1 MKLLFFS
8 LHAELWGHA
17 FPEALV
23 AETLADAGHEIVYVG
38 CGGSLNRFC
47 VPMAAHKMSM
57 GTSALERKKICA
69 GCQGRDKLIRSCFG
83 FRGPHLADLVD
94 ETVEREAEYF
104 LASED
109 QQTLFD
115 LEIDGVAVGRA
126 ALYQL
131 MLRRK
136 RLDTRLPDDEF
147 AEYLVELR
155 HAVYTLL
162 AGRKLI
168 DREAPDVVVV
178 YNALYSV
185 NRVVCKLAE
194 RQGIPSYFL
203 HAGGNLSNRLQTLW
217 IGRGDTFSFFPH
229 LLRKWPEFS
238 QLPCEPADLRLI
250 TEHFL
255 ELLRG
260 RSTFVYS
267 QPKATEYLDVRT
279 LFGVKPEQKLLVATL
294 GSYDEERAAE
304 VIGARI
310 HLSKPLFETQI
321 EWVRS
326 LVDHFK
332 TRTDLFLL
340 LRVHPREFPN
350 KREGVLSH
358 HAQQLKSAFSDLP
371 SNVAVN
377 WPDQS
382 ISMYDLADQTDAFLN
397 SWSSVGK
404 EMALLGVPVVL
415 YAPDL
420 AFYPPD
426 LGYWGTTRAD
436 YFAAIDRALEEG
448 WSFER
453 VRRSYRWYVF
463 EFIHAAINLGDR
475 YPKREGAQRSLGQ
488 RAIEQIDRRILPGF
502 EQRWDCERRGLAS
515 DSAMQICALFEKRLT
530 TVVDIEPPGP
540 TDSRASQAEES
551 ALREEMRRLAN
562 ALFPSDEARSR
573 SRLFRILSSP
583 ARLSEAIAS

>member
-1 MKLLFFS
+1 MKMLFFS
-8 LHAELWGHA
+8 LHAALWGHA

-38 CGGSLNRFC
+38 CGGLLNRYC

-57 GTSALERKKICA
+57 ASSAFERKKVCVE
-69 GCQGRDKLIRSCFG
+69 CQRRDKLIRSGFE
-83 FRGPHLADLVD
+83 FRGPHLADLID
-94 ETVEREAEYF
+94 ETIEREVEDF
-104 LASED
+104 LASDD
-109 QQTLFD
+109 QQALFD

-147 AEYLVELR
+147 AEYVVELR
-155 HAVYTLL
+155 HAIYALL

-168 DREAPDVVVV
+168 ERESPDVVVV

-185 NRVVCKLAE
+185 NRVVCQLAE
-194 RQGIPSYFL
+194 RRGIPHYFM

-217 IGRGDTFSFFPH
+217 IGRGDTFSFFPQ
-229 LLRKWPEFS
+229 LVRKWPEFS
-238 QLPCEPADLRLI
+238 DVPCAAVDLRMI

-267 QPKATEYLDVRT
+267 RPKSAEYLDVRAF
-279 LFGVKPEQKLLVATL
+279 FGVRPEQKLLVATL

-304 VIGARI
+304 IIGARI
-310 HLSKPLFETQI
+310 HTKSPLFETQI
-321 EWVRS
+321 KWVRA

-332 TRTDLFLL
+332 ARDDLFLV

-371 SNVAVN
+371 SNIAVN

-382 ISMYDLADQTDAFLN
+382 ISMYDLVDQTDVFLN

-404 EMALLGVPVVL
+404 EMALLGIPVVL

-426 LGYWGTTRAD
+426 LGYWGTTLAD

-453 VRRSYRWYVF
+453 VRRGYRWHVF
-463 EFIHAAINLGDR
+463 EFIRAAINLGDR
-475 YPKREGAQRSLGQ
+475 YPKREGAQRSIQQ
-488 RAIEQIDRRILPGF
+488 RLIEQIDRRILPGF
-502 EQRWDCERRGLAS
+502 EQNWDCARRGSAS
-515 DSAMQICALFEKRLT
+515 RSGEQICALFETRSIA
-530 TVVDIEPPGP
+530 VIDIEPPHRGG
-540 TDSRASQAEES
+540 SQKERAEEA
-551 ALREEMRRLAN
+551 ALRIEMRRLAS
-562 ALFPSDEARSR
+562 ALFRSAEARSR
-573 SRLFRILSSP
+573 SRLFQMLNNPS
-583 ARLSEAIAS
+583 RLSEAIYS